1 MSTAAKLPA
10 PGRRC
15 GRVPAAASRGLHC
28 FVVCAPRRHGH
39 HSQRFVAPRA
49 AAAASRKDDNEASA
63 SSRRAEGPEDDVAE
77 LMRDLVSRPR
87 HMSACMPVCMR
98 IHPHGCKHAHC
109 IHDHMLVCKDACAID
124 GVLHDAVAHTVAE
137 QVYAST
143 AKGTAGRPLEYVAAV
158 SAANLCQS
166 SRRSRQHCAGFHLDY
181 SKGLPPGTG
190 RQISASLPN
199 VRLEFDDQGDEFESW
214 DDIMDELED
223 PWMMHPVSAGE
234 AVAYAVMCEVLMHA
248 RQVWVGVDMTCK
260 HYGLQAGQSCSKLHP
275 LLPCSSVHV
284 TGHIL
289 IQRLPARMHADSPEP
304 FAGMWDGEEVSSSGA
319 PAGISAGASSYD
331 SMQTVGYM
339 ELKTCVERWGN
350 RGNIG
355 SEVDE
360 AAAVLLDVRS
370 AEEFAASHV
379 PGSTNVPLNQL
390 RGSCAAE
397 LAAPPRPLLVVGSG
411 DVRSAQACV
420 RLSRVYGAMQ
430 VSHFEGGLA
439 EYAQHAPLASS
450 NDSGSP

>member
-1 MSTAAKLPA
+1 
-10 PGRRC
+10 
-15 GRVPAAASRGLHC
+15 VPAAASRGLHC

-77 LMRDLVSRPR
+77 LMRDL
-87 HMSACMPVCMR
+87 
-98 IHPHGCKHAHC
+98 
-109 IHDHMLVCKDACAID
+109 
-124 GVLHDAVAHTVAE
+124 
-137 QVYAST
+137 
-143 AKGTAGRPLEYVAAV
+143 
-158 SAANLCQS
+158 
-166 SRRSRQHCAGFHLDY
+166 
-181 SKGLPPGTG
+181 
-190 RQISASLPN
+190 ASLPN

-223 PWMMHPVSAGE
+223 PWMMHPVS
-234 AVAYAVMCEVLMHA
+234 
-248 RQVWVGVDMTCK
+248 
-260 HYGLQAGQSCSKLHP
+260 
-275 LLPCSSVHV
+275 
-284 TGHIL
+284 
-289 IQRLPARMHADSPEP
+289 ADSPEP